1 MLQSYQ
7 NSNNVQTDVIIDKW
21 WTTMR
26 PNQSTIQ
33 QNLAEQNIKPAY
45 FNETAPI
52 KIVMVND

>member
-1 MLQSYQ
+1 M
-7 NSNNVQTDVIIDKW
+7 QTDVIIDKW